1 MKRYSIAISPCPNDT
16 FVFYALIN
24 HKIPMHGI
32 EMDFLFFDIEE
43 LNLATINHQFDL
55 CKISYAL
62 VPKVSEK
69 YNLLTSGGALG
80 RGCGPLLI
88 THHTQSFQ
96 LNPMHRVVLPGKHTT
111 ASFLF
116 SHFFPNHQQ
125 VFHQLFSTI
134 ENQLQQHQFDAGVI
148 IHESR
153 FTYQQWGLNKLLDLG
168 AAWEERYHLPIPLGG
183 VVIKKSIHIDTQ
195 KQINQLI
202 KNSIDY
208 AWNHME
214 EVLEFCKCH
223 AQEMDQ
229 EVMTAHIRLYVNEY
243 TKSLGSNGKIAIE
256 KLFTSKESENSCIF
270 VPPFQ
275 FID

>member
-16 FVFYALIN
+16 FVFFALIN
-24 HKIPMHGI
+24 HKIPMLGI
-32 EMDFLFFDIEE
+32 EMNFHFLDIEE
-43 LNLATINHQFDL
+43 LNLATINHRYDL

-62 VPKVSEK
+62 FPQVSGK

-88 THHTQSFQ
+88 THHPQSFQ
-96 LNPMHRVVLPGKHTT
+96 LNPEHRVVLPGQHTT

-125 VFHQLFSTI
+125 ISHQLFSTI
-134 ENQLQQHQFDAGVI
+134 ENQLQKHQFDAGVI

-153 FTYQQWGLNKLLDLG
+153 FTYQQMGLKKLLDLG
-168 AAWEERYHLPIPLGG
+168 AAWEEHYHLPIPLGG
-183 VVIKKSIHIDTQ
+183 IVINNFIPIDTQ

-202 KNSIDY
+202 RNSIDY

-214 EVLEFCKCH
+214 EVLEFCKCY
-223 AQEMDQ
+223 AQEMDM
-229 EVMTAHIRLYVNEY
+229 EVMTSHIRLYVNEY
-243 TKSLGSNGKIAIE
+243 SKSLNLDGKKAIE
-256 KLFTSKESENSCIF
+256 KLFTSKKNENSCIF

>member
-32 EMDFLFFDIEE
+32 ELDFHFFDIEE
-43 LNLATINHQFDL
+43 LNLGAINHQFDI

-62 VPKVSEK
+62 VPQVSGK

-88 THHTQSFQ
+88 THHPQPFQ
-96 LNPMHRVVLPGKHTT
+96 LNPEHRVVLPGQHTT

-116 SHFFPNHQQ
+116 NHFFPNHQQ
-125 VFHQLFSTI
+125 VSHQLFSSI
-134 ENQLQQHQFDAGVI
+134 EDQLQQHHFDAGVI

-153 FTYQQWGLNKLLDLG
+153 FTYQQKGLNKLVDLG

-183 VVIKKSIHIDTQ
+183 IVIAKSINATTQ

-202 KNSIDY
+202 IESIDY
-208 AWNHME
+208 AWDHME

-223 AQEMDQ
+223 AQEMDR

-243 TKSLGSNGKIAIE
+243 TKSLNHDGKKAIE
-256 KLFTSKESENSCIF
+256 KLFATKENENSCIF
-270 VPPFQ
+270 VPTIQ